1 MDIASKL
8 AKIGISGA
16 LFKLYAAAIELG
28 EAPISA
34 VATRAG
40 IVRTSAY
47 DALGRLEQ
55 EGLVSLQ
62 TRKGRRYVIAQDPT
76 VLLERLEGRRQMLDE
91 LMPQLRSMYNRAA
104 GKPHIRFYEGEQG
117 IITALWDTLTITSE
131 PKVLRGIL
139 SMDELMQTPGMAEME
154 RFIANRVQRDIWL
167 KVIRSEQ
174 KDVDAI
180 WPSNVEKLRD
190 LRYAPPEMLL
200 SMTTFIYDHRVCLI
214 SSKKEN
220 YGLIIESEE
229 FSTMQTVLFDGIW
242 GLSKAPD

>member
-1 MDIASKL
+1 MHQDR
-8 AKIGISGA
+8 IGS
-16 LFKLYAAAIELG
+16 
-28 EAPISA
+28 
-34 VATRAG
+34 
-40 IVRTSAY
+40 
-47 DALGRLEQ
+47 
-55 EGLVSLQ
+55 
-62 TRKGRRYVIAQDPT
+62 IAQLATIILGIGAPGN
-76 VLLERLEGRRQMLDE
+76 VLAGRQYKTTPLQRNVLH
-91 LMPQLRSMYNRAA
+91 A
-104 GKPHIRFYEGEQG
+104 GRPCG
-117 IITALWDTLTITSE
+117 ATSE

>member
-1 MDIASKL
+1 
-8 AKIGISGA
+8 
-16 LFKLYAAAIELG
+16 
-28 EAPISA
+28 
-34 VATRAG
+34 
-40 IVRTSAY
+40 
-47 DALGRLEQ
+47 
-55 EGLVSLQ
+55 
-62 TRKGRRYVIAQDPT
+62 
-76 VLLERLEGRRQMLDE
+76 
-91 LMPQLRSMYNRAA
+91 PQLRSMYNRAT
-104 GKPHIRFYEGEQG
+104 GKPQIRFYEGEQG
-117 IITALWDTLTITSE
+117 IITALWDTLTVTSE